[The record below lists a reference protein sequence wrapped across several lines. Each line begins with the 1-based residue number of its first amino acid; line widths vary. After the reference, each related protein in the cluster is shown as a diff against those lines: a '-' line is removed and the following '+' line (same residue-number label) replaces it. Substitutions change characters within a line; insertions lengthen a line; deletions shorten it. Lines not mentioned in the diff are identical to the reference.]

1 LEILLSI
8 STTPVI
14 GWIAQLLGWI
24 MNGIYIVLDAI
35 GIPNIGLAII
45 LYTII
50 VYMLM
55 TPLQIKQQKMSKMMS
70 VVQPELQKI
79 QKKYQGKTD
88 QVSRMKMNEETM
100 GLYQKY
106 GVSPTGSCLPLLI
119 QLPLLFA
126 LYQVIYHIPGYV
138 TKVGEMFSGLAS
150 KFSQSNMLEALT
162 TFAADHN
169 LRGTFTGTADQ
180 VQKGI
185 TDFLYLLKPNQWES
199 LANVGAFSDF
209 KQTIEQTAAQS
220 QRVNMFAGI
229 NISESPWDVIQNGIQ
244 TGAWILVI
252 VAVLVPVLAWF
263 TQWLNYKLM
272 PQQVTSADGQ
282 DSMQGSM
289 RMMNT
294 VMPVFSAIMCVSF
307 SMGIGIYWIAGAV
320 IRCIQQVVI
329 NRRIAGMNAEELIKK
344 NQEKQEKKKAKKNVP
359 QQHVNQQARVK
370 VRNIQNQGNKKSASE
385 KEVPDYYKNAENAR
399 PDSITA
405 RANMVRRFD
414 EENSRKKK

>member
-1 LEILLSI
+1 MEILLSV

-79 QKKYQGKTD
+79 QKKYQGKVD
-88 QVSRMKMNEETM
+88 QTSRMKLNEETM
-100 GLYQKY
+100 ALYQKY
-106 GVSPTGSCLPLLI
+106 GVSPTGSCLPLVI

-138 TKVGEMFSGLAS
+138 TKVGEMFSGLAQRL
-150 KFSQSNMLEALT
+150 SQSNMLEALT
-162 TFAADHN
+162 QFATDNN
-169 LRGTFTGTADQ
+169 LAHSFTGTAQ
-180 VQKGI
+180 QIQNGV
-185 TDFLYLLKPNQWES
+185 TDFLYLLKPSQWSS
-199 LANVGAFSDF
+199 LADVSAFSDIRS
-209 KQTIEQTAAQS
+209 TIEQTAAQS

-252 VAVLVPVLAWF
+252 VAILVPVLAWF

-272 PQQVTSADGQ
+272 PQQVSADGQ

-294 VMPVFSAIMCVSF
+294 IMPVFSAFLCVSF

-329 NRRIAGMNAEELIKK
+329 NRRISGMNAEELIKK
-344 NQEKQEKKKAKKNVP
+344 SQEKQAKKKAKKGVP
-359 QQHVNQQARVK
+359 EKRVNQQARVN
-370 VRNIQNQGNKKSASE
+370 VRNIQNQDKKSSASE
-385 KEVPDYYKNAENAR
+385 KEVPDYYKKAENAR

-405 RANMVRRFD
+405 RANMVRKFD
-414 EENSRKKK
+414 EKNNKKKK